1 MCLGTRYPYAVSL
14 EKVDAISVDERLLE
28 VIAHTDIP
36 HELLSDQGS
45 VFVGR
50 LNKELCRLLDITK
63 LKTTAYQPQT
73 NGVLER
79 GHSCQRGMLQ
89 KASNSKEE
97 WDNLLKFC
105 LLAYYATA
113 YFPLMN

>member
-1 MCLGTRYPYAVSL
+1 MSWHSL
-14 EKVDAISVDERLLE
+14 SLCSSSEKVDAISVAEGLLE
-28 VIAHTDIP
+28 VIAHTGIP

-63 LKTTAYQPQT
+63 LKTTAYHPQT

-79 GHSCQRGMLQ
+79 WH
-89 KASNSKEE
+89 
-97 WDNLLKFC
+97 
-105 LLAYYATA
+105 
-113 YFPLMN
+113 